1 MLKSSLCD
9 YSDSYILVK
18 GTITFQDTSVQDPEA
33 NNTNKEVIFRNCAS
47 FTDYLREIS
56 NTLVDNAKN
65 IDVVMLMYMLIQYS
79 ENYLNTIEILWK

>member
-33 NNTNKEVIFRNCAS
+33 NNTNKEVIFRNCAP
-47 FTDYLREIS
+47 FTDYLHEIS
-56 NTLVDNAKN
+56 NTLVDNAKD
-65 IDVVMLMYMLIQYS
+65 IDVVMLMYMLI
-79 ENYLNTIEILWK
+79 

>member
-33 NNTNKEVIFRNCAS
+33 NNTNKGVIFRNCAS

-56 NTLVDNAKN
+56 NTLVDNAKD
-65 IDVVMLMYMLIQYS
+65 IDVVMLMYMLI
-79 ENYLNTIEILWK
+79 

>member
-33 NNTNKEVIFRNCAS
+33 NNTNKGVIFRNCAS

-65 IDVVMLMYMLIQYS
+65 IDVVMLMYMLI
-79 ENYLNTIEILWK
+79 